1 VRRLQ
6 VLNLPGGYPGR
17 EAKADLRNDGFQR
30 SAISAQ
36 PKARNRGLELMAE
49 N

>member
-6 VLNLPGGYPGR
+6 VLSLPGGYPGR
-17 EAKADLRNDGFQR
+17 EAKAGLRDSGFQR
-30 SAISAQ
+30 SAISSAKSLK
-36 PKARNRGLELMAE
+36 PGVEPSAE